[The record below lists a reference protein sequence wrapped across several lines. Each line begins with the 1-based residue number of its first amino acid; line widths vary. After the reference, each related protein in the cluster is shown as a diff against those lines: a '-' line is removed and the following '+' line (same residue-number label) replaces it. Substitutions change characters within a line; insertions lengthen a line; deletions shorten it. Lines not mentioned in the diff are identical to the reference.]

1 MSGALVRRLK
11 QFRWDF
17 VRATQV
23 ARLAGGPAGAAR
35 IMAAWPRLAA
45 KTSAGRQNGALRV
58 SWRSEGRDFSARL
71 PDISALWVLREVFL
85 LEHYELPDE
94 VQPDV
99 IVDLGSNVGISVLY
113 FADRFPNARILAVE
127 AEPDTFRLLETNT
140 AHLPQVTRVH
150 AAITDHDG
158 EVSLYSG
165 AESWGASTMP
175 APEHSTRNVVPSLTL
190 DHLAEQNEVEHID
203 LLKMDIEGAEA
214 AVIRSAR
221 ALRTADTVVF
231 EFHREH
237 SDDDLWTLLEPL
249 PDVAHLRVVGDS
261 DTHALVT
268 LRSERPEGAEHQA

>member
-1 MSGALVRRLK
+1 MKR
-11 QFRWDF
+11 FRWDF

-23 ARLAGGPAGAAR
+23 ARLAGNPAGAAR
-35 IMAAWPRLAA
+35 IMATWPMLAA
-45 KTSAGRQNGALRV
+45 KTSAEQNGGALPVR
-58 SWRSEGRDFSARL
+58 WRRDGRDFSAQL

-85 LEHYELPDE
+85 LGHYDLPDD
-94 VQPDV
+94 VQPEV

-113 FADRFPNARILAVE
+113 FADRFPNARIIAVE
-127 AEPDTFRLLETNT
+127 ADPDTFRLLEANT
-140 AHLPQVTRVH
+140 SRLSQVTCVH

-158 EVSLYSG
+158 EVPLYSG

-175 APEHSTRNVVPSLTL
+175 APEHSTRHVVPSLTL
-190 DHLAEQNEVEHID
+190 DRLAEQHGVERID

-214 AVIRSAR
+214 AVIRSAP
-221 ALRTADTVVF
+221 ALGAAGTVVF

-249 PDVAHLRVVGDS
+249 PGVKHLRVVGDS

-268 LRSERPEGAEHQA
+268 LRSQ